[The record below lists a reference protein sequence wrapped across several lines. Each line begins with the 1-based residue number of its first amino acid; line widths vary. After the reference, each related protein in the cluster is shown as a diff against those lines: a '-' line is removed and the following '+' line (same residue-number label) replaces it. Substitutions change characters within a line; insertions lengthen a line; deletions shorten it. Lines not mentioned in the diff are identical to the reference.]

1 MIRSLRAGVTLA
13 AALSLTA
20 PNFAQAIG
28 LPHLPKISLPGSGP
42 GPQMEKLAPGEW
54 PQAHSDV
61 RADPDVRFGALPNG
75 MRYAIKRQ
83 AIPPGQAALR
93 LRFDAGSLM
102 ETDAQQGLAHF
113 LEHMAFNG
121 STNVPKGEMVKIL
134 ERHGLAFGADTN
146 AQTEFDQ
153 TVYKLDLPK
162 TDDDTVDTSLKL
174 MREAA
179 SNLTIAQE
187 AVNSERGVVLSEE
200 RASDSPSYQ
209 VFKDRLNFLLPAQR
223 MPTRLPIGKV
233 DILQNAPA
241 GLIADFYHHYYRP
254 ERAVLVAVGDFD
266 PAAMEA
272 KIKAQF
278 GDWKA
283 VGPAGPEPDLGKVA
297 DRRTEAKVIVQPGS
311 PLSLQ
316 VAWVRP
322 PDLRPDRLAKR
333 RADLIEQL
341 GFSVLNRRLSA
352 LARSPQPPFLGAVAF
367 KADQGHSAEVTML
380 NLVSS
385 PEGWRSAL
393 AAVDQEER
401 RAVRYGVR
409 QDELDREIAEE
420 RASAQAALSGAAT
433 RRPSQIADEIVGSLS
448 DQEVVTSP
456 ADDLAFLEAT
466 VKGLKADT
474 VSDALKAAFAG
485 QGPLVFMASPKAVS
499 GGESA
504 ILAEYAS
511 AQKMAVAEPTAP
523 HEAIWPYAS
532 FGEPGKVAET
542 KEVTDLDTV
551 FVRFENGVRLTV
563 KPTKFRDDEVLVRVN
578 VGDGLQDLPKD
589 RQSLAWFGN
598 ALIEG
603 GLKQIDSEDTER
615 VLASKVYAARFGVGE
630 DAFVLSGSTRT
641 DDLATQMQVLTAYV
655 ADPGWRSEAFKR
667 QQTAGK
673 TVHDQMEGT
682 DNGVMGRELSG
693 LLHAG
698 DRRFTFPSRDDIAKA
713 QLADLQAQIAPHL
726 ANDPIEV
733 VIVGDVTVDKAVE
746 AVARTFGSLPAR
758 RAPEPVPAAQKA
770 VGFPAATAKPVLLTH
785 KGRADQSIGYV
796 AWPTNDLWANPQQAL
811 ENDILGEIMDLRLI
825 DELRA
830 AQGVTYSPSVS
841 YTHSL
846 TWTGWGYLAAS
857 VEVPP
862 AKLDGFFRDVGK
874 IADDLRTTDV
884 TPDELERA
892 KKPRIDKIE
901 KSQVTNQ
908 YWLSEL
914 SGAQADPRRLE
925 FIRHIIPGTEK
936 ITAADVKRAAQ
947 LVLRGDKA
955 YQLEVEPE
963 GKDKVAQTKAVQAT
977 PYKAVQPSMPVAP
990 Q

>member
-1 MIRSLRAGVTLA
+1 MIRSLRAGAALA
-13 AALSLTA
+13 AVLSLTA
-20 PNFAQAIG
+20 PSFAQAIG
-28 LPHLPKISLPGSGP
+28 LPHLPKISLPGSGSSP
-42 GPQMEKLAPGEW
+42 GPAMEKLPPGEW

-61 RADPDVRFGALPNG
+61 RADPDIRFGSLPNG

-121 STNVPKGEMVKIL
+121 SKNVPEGEMVKIL

-162 TDDDTVDTSLKL
+162 TDDDTVDTSLML
-174 MREAA
+174 LREAA
-179 SNLTIAQE
+179 SNLTIAPD
-187 AVNSERGVVLSEE
+187 ALNRERGVVLSEE
-200 RASDSPSYQ
+200 RASDSPSYR
-209 VFKDRLNFLLPAQR
+209 VFKDRLGFELPGQR

-233 DILQNAPA
+233 EVVEKAPA
-241 GLIADFYHHYYRP
+241 SLVADFYHHYYRP

-283 VGPAGPEPDLGKVA
+283 VGPAGAEPDLGKIA
-297 DRRTEAKVIVQPGS
+297 DRKSEAKVVVQPGTA
-311 PLSLQ
+311 LNLQ
-316 VAWVRP
+316 VAWIRP
-322 PDLRPDRLAKR
+322 PDLRADRLAKR
-333 RADLIEQL
+333 RTDIIEQL
-341 GFSVLNRRLSA
+341 GFNVLNRRLSA
-352 LARSPQPPFLGAVAF
+352 IGRSPQPPFIAAAAF
-367 KADQGHSAEVTML
+367 KADQGHSAEITTL
-380 NLVSS
+380 ALAA
-385 PEGWRSAL
+385 PADGWRSAL
-393 AAVDQEER
+393 ASVDQEER

-420 RASAQAALSGAAT
+420 RANAQAAVAGAAT
-433 RRPSQIADEIVGSLS
+433 RRPAQIADEIVGSLG

-456 ADDLAFLEAT
+456 ADDLALFESV
-466 VKGLKADT
+466 VKGLKAET
-474 VSDALKAAFAG
+474 VSSALKDAFG
-485 QGPLVFMASPKAVS
+485 GEGPLVFVSTPKAIP
-499 GGESA
+499 GGEPSV
-504 ILAEYAS
+504 LAEYAS
-511 AQKMAVAEPTAP
+511 TQKVAVAAPVAP
-523 HEAIWPYAS
+523 HEVAWPYAS
-532 FGEPGKVAET
+532 FGAPGKVAET
-542 KEVTDLDTV
+542 KEVADLDTV

-563 KPTKFRDDEVLVRVN
+563 KPTKFRNDEVLVRVN
-578 VGDGLQDLPKD
+578 VGDGLQGLPKD
-589 RQSLAWFGN
+589 RQSLAYFGN
-598 ALIEG
+598 AFIEG

-682 DNGVMGRELSG
+682 DGGVIGRELSG

-733 VIVGDVTVDKAVE
+733 VIVGDVTVDKAIE
-746 AVARTFGSLPAR
+746 AVSRTFGSLPAR
-758 RAPEPVPAAQKA
+758 RAAEPVPATQKV

-785 KGRADQSIGYV
+785 KGRADQSIGYE

-811 ENDILGEIMDLRLI
+811 ENDVLGEIMDLRLI
-825 DELRA
+825 DELRE

-862 AKLDGFFRDVGK
+862 AKLDGFFRDVAK
-874 IADDLRTTDV
+874 IANDLRTTDV
-884 TPDELERA
+884 TADELERA
-892 KKPRIDKIE
+892 KKPRLDKIA
-901 KSQVTNQ
+901 KSRVTNQ

-914 SGAQADPRRLE
+914 SGAQADPRRLD

-947 LVLRGDKA
+947 LVLKDDKA
-955 YQLEVEPE
+955 FKLEVEPE
-963 GKDKVAQTKAVQAT
+963 GKVADAGSAAR
-977 PYKAVQPSMPVAP
+977 P
-990 Q
+990 

>member
-1 MIRSLRAGVTLA
+1 MIRSLRASVALA
-13 AALSLTA
+13 AVLSLTA
-20 PNFAQAIG
+20 PSFAQAIG
-28 LPHLPKISLPGSGP
+28 LPHLPKISLPGSNSGAGP
-42 GPQMEKLAPGEW
+42 AMEKLPPGVW
-54 PQAHSDV
+54 PQARSDV
-61 RADPDVRFGALPNG
+61 RADPEVRFGSLPNG

-83 AIPPGQAALR
+83 AIPAGQAALR

-121 STNVPKGEMVKIL
+121 SKNVPEGEMVKIL

-146 AQTEFDQ
+146 ASTNFDE

-162 TDDDTVDTSLKL
+162 TDEDTVDTSLKL
-174 MREAA
+174 LRETASELTLAQAA
-179 SNLTIAQE
+179 
-187 AVNSERGVVLSEE
+187 VDRERGVVLSEE
-200 RASDSPSYQ
+200 RASDSPGYQ
-209 VFKDRLNFLLPAQR
+209 VFKARLGFQLPGQL
-223 MPTRLPIGKV
+223 MPSRHPIGKV
-233 DILQNAPA
+233 DILQKAQA
-241 GLIADFYHHYYRP
+241 SVIADFYHHYYRP

-272 KIKAQF
+272 KIRARF

-283 VGPAGPEPDLGKVA
+283 VGPAGPEPDLGRVA
-297 DRRTEAKVIVQPGS
+297 DRKTEAKVVVQPGTA
-311 PLSLQ
+311 LNLQ
-316 VAWVRP
+316 VTWIRP
-322 PDLRPDRLAKR
+322 PDLRADRLAKR
-333 RADLIEQL
+333 RSDVIEQL
-341 GFSVLNRRLSA
+341 GFNVLNRRLSA
-352 LARSPQPPFLGAVAF
+352 LGRSPQPPFIAAAAF
-367 KADQGHSAEVTML
+367 KADQGHSAEIATMAL
-380 NLVSS
+380 AA
-385 PEGWRSAL
+385 PADGWRSAL

-409 QDELDREIAEE
+409 QDELDREIAEQ
-420 RASAQAALSGAAT
+420 RASAQAAVAGAAT
-433 RRPSQIADEIVGSLS
+433 RRPAQIADEIVGSLG

-456 ADDLAFLEAT
+456 AEDLAFFESV

-474 VSDALKAAFAG
+474 VSDALKDAFSG
-485 QGPLVFMASPKAVS
+485 QGPLVFVS
-499 GGESA
+499 TPRAIPGGEQA
-504 ILAEYAS
+504 VLAEYAS
-511 AQKMAVAEPTAP
+511 TQKVAVAAPAAP
-523 HEAIWPYAS
+523 HEVVWPYAS
-532 FGEPGKVAET
+532 FGAPGKVAET

-563 KPTKFRDDEVLVRVN
+563 KPTKFRNDEVLVRVN
-578 VGDGLQDLPKD
+578 VGQGLQDLPKD

-598 ALIEG
+598 AFIEG
-603 GLKQIDSEDTER
+603 GLKQISSEDTER
-615 VLASKVYAARFGVGE
+615 VLASKLYAARFGVGE
-630 DAFVLSGSTRT
+630 DAFVLSGTTRT

-667 QQTAGK
+667 QQTAGR

-682 DNGVMGRELSG
+682 DGGVMGRELSG

-713 QLADLQAQIAPHL
+713 QLVDLQAQIAPHL
-726 ANDPIEV
+726 ANDPVEV
-733 VIVGDVTVDKAVE
+733 VIVGDVTVDKAVD

-758 RAPEPVPAAQKA
+758 HPSEPVPAAQRA

-811 ENDILGEIMDLRLI
+811 ETDMLGEIMDLRLI
-825 DELRA
+825 DELRE

-841 YTHSL
+841 YQHSL
-846 TWTGWGYLAAS
+846 TWTGWGYLSAS

-862 AKLDGFFRDVGK
+862 AKLDGFFRDVSK
-874 IADDLRTTDV
+874 IADDLRTRDV

-892 KKPRIDKIE
+892 KKPRIDKLE
-901 KSQVTNQ
+901 KSRVTNQ

-925 FIRHIIPGTEK
+925 FIRRIVPGTERV
-936 ITAADVKRAAQ
+936 TAADIKHAAQ
-947 LVLRGDKA
+947 LVLKDDRA
-955 YQLEVEPE
+955 YRLEIEPE
-963 GKDKVAQTKAVQAT
+963 GKVAEA
-977 PYKAVQPSMPVAP
+977 AP
-990 Q
+990 AGRP

>member
-1 MIRSLRAGVTLA
+1 MIRSLRAGVALA
-13 AALSLTA
+13 AVLSLTA
-20 PNFAQAIG
+20 PNFALAVG
-28 LPHLPKISLPGSGP
+28 LPHLPKISLPGTGAGP
-42 GPQMEKLAPGEW
+42 TFEKLPAGEW
-54 PQAHSDV
+54 PQARSDV
-61 RADPDVRFGALPNG
+61 RADPDIRFGSLPNG

-83 AIPPGQAALR
+83 AIPAGQAALR

-121 STNVPKGEMVKIL
+121 SKAVPEGEMVKIL

-146 AQTEFDQ
+146 ASTNFDE

-174 MREAA
+174 LREAA
-179 SNLTIAQE
+179 SNLTLAQS
-187 AVNSERGVVLSEE
+187 AVDRERGVVLSEE
-200 RASDSPSYQ
+200 RASDSPAYQ
-209 VFKDRLNFLLPAQR
+209 VFKSRLAFQLPGQL
-223 MPTRLPIGKV
+223 MPTRQPIGKV
-233 DILQNAPA
+233 DVLQSAQA
-241 GLIADFYHHYYRP
+241 SLIADFYHHYYRP

-272 KIKAQF
+272 KIRSQF

-283 VGPAGPEPDLGKVA
+283 VGPVGPEPNLGKVA
-297 DRRTEAKVIVQPGS
+297 ERKTEAKVAVQPGTS
-311 PLSLQ
+311 LNLQ
-316 VAWVRP
+316 VSWVRP
-322 PDLRPDRLAKR
+322 PDLRPDSLAKR
-333 RADLIEQL
+333 RSDIIEQL
-341 GFSVLNRRLSA
+341 GFNVLNRRLSA
-352 LARSPQPPFLGAVAF
+352 LGRSPQPPFIAAAAF
-367 KADQGHSAEVTML
+367 KADQGHSAEITTL
-380 NLVSS
+380 ALAA
-385 PEGWRSAL
+385 PADGWRTGL
-393 AAVDQEER
+393 AAVDQEQR
-401 RAVRYGVR
+401 RAVRFGVR

-420 RASAQAALSGAAT
+420 RANAQAAVAGAAT
-433 RRPSQIADEIVGSLS
+433 RRPAQIAGEIVGSLA

-456 ADDLAFLEAT
+456 ADDLALFESV

-474 VSDALKAAFAG
+474 VSAALKEAFTG
-485 QGPLVFMASPKAVS
+485 QGPLVFVSTPKAIS
-499 GGESA
+499 GGEQA

-511 AQKMAVAEPTAP
+511 TQKVAVTAPTAP
-523 HEAIWPYAS
+523 HEVVWPYAS
-532 FGEPGKVAET
+532 FGPLGKVAET
-542 KEVTDLDTV
+542 KDVTDLDAV

-578 VGDGLQDLPKD
+578 VGAGLQGLPKD

-598 ALIEG
+598 AFIEG
-603 GLKQIDSEDTER
+603 GLKQIDSEDIER
-615 VLASKVYAARFGVGE
+615 VLASKVYGARFGVGE

-641 DDLATQMQVLTAYV
+641 DDLPTQMQLLTAYV
-655 ADPGWRSEAFKR
+655 TDPGWRNEAFKR

-682 DNGVMGRELSG
+682 DGGVMGRELSG
-693 LLHAG
+693 LLHGG
-698 DRRFTFPSRDDIAKA
+698 DRRFTFPSREDIAKA
-713 QLADLQAQIAPHL
+713 QVADLQAQIGPHL

-733 VIVGDVTVDKAVE
+733 VIVGDITVDKAID

-758 RAPEPVPAAQKA
+758 RAAEPLTATQRAM
-770 VGFPAATAKPVLLTH
+770 GFPAATAKPIRLTH

-811 ENDILGEIMDLRLI
+811 ETDLLGEIMGLRLI
-825 DELRA
+825 AELRE

-841 YTHSL
+841 YQHSL

-862 AKLDGFFRDVGK
+862 AKLDGFFHDVEK
-874 IADDLRTTDV
+874 IATDLRTTDV

-892 KKPRIDKIE
+892 KKPRLDKLA

-914 SGAQADPRRLE
+914 SGAQVDPRRLD
-925 FIRHIIPGTEK
+925 FIRHIIPGTERV
-936 ITAADVKRAAQ
+936 TADDIKHAAQ
-947 LVLRGDKA
+947 LVLKDDKA
-955 YQLEVEPE
+955 FRLEVAPE
-963 GKDKVAQTKAVQAT
+963 NRVAQMPMLPAPQTR
-977 PYKAVQPSMPVAP
+977 MPVSLP
-990 Q
+990 